1 MPELEFLK
9 MRLRELKARSGRG
22 ISCSLKKI
30 KHAGKTDGIFCNIIT
45 IQEKRLKGDI

>member
-1 MPELEFLK
+1 

-22 ISCSLKKI
+22 LSCSLKKI

-45 IQEKRLKGDI
+45 NQEKCITLIYKFKQIDV